1 LDRKIVL
8 PYGKNR
14 FEVSIPLDIP
24 IDIILPRRIKKEDLI
39 AEDTIY
45 SKINKSQLT
54 DQIRNYQ
61 QRKPKIGIVVN
72 DKTRPVPNNIL
83 LPPLL
88 KVFND
93 AGIEN
98 QDIKIFIASGT
109 HSPMRKDEYIKIIPQ
124 NIINSYEI
132 FVHDCDDFDNLTE
145 KQSTTRGTPVYINRI
160 FDAMDL
166 KIVVGDIEPHHFAGF
181 SGGVKS
187 AAIGLTGRKTINTNH
202 KLLLDDHSIVGI
214 YDENPLRQDIEEI
227 GQIIGV
233 DYALNA
239 ILDESKEI
247 LQVFFGPPLQVMADG
262 IEFSKKIS
270 VIPITTRYDFVIASA
285 GGYPKDINFYQSQ
298 KALTHASLFCKD
310 SGMVFLCAECSEG
323 VGSDKYLQF
332 VKGLKSQ
339 EDVIEKFRSN
349 SFEVGPHKA
358 FQVAKI
364 AKRIRFKLFSSIG
377 DETLGSLL
385 INPILSIEKEISDYV
400 MNLEK
405 GSKIAVLPYA
415 TATIPTFMEGK

>member
-1 LDRKIVL
+1 MDRKIEI
-8 PYGKNR
+8 PYGKTNLT
-14 FEVSIPLDIP
+14 VSIPTDISV
-24 IDIILPRRIKKEDLI
+24 DIFLPRKTNKELLI
-39 AEDTIY
+39 TEEIIY
-45 SKINKSQLT
+45 DKIRKSRLI
-54 DQIRNYQ
+54 DQIQKYFQRNL
-61 QRKPKIGIVVN
+61 KIGIVVN

-88 KVFND
+88 RLLIEM
-93 AGIEN
+93 GITN
-98 QDIKIFIASGT
+98 QEIKFFIASGT
-109 HSPMRKDEYIKIIPQ
+109 HTPMRKDELIKIIPQ
-124 NIINSYEI
+124 NVIDSYEVI
-132 FVHDCDDFDNLTE
+132 IHNCDDFLNLTE
-145 KQSTTRGTPVYINRI
+145 KQTTTRGTPVFINRI
-160 FDAMDL
+160 FDTMDL

-187 AAIGLTGRKTINTNH
+187 AAIGLTGRQTINSNH
-202 KLLLDDHSIVGI
+202 KLLLDDHSFVGV

-227 GQIIGV
+227 GRIVGV

-239 ILDESKEI
+239 ILDERKEI

-270 VIPITTRYDFVIASA
+270 LIPINNYYDLVIASA

-323 VGSDKYLQF
+323 VGSDKYLEY
-332 VKGLKSQ
+332 VKSLKSH
-339 EDVIEKFRSN
+339 EEVIEKFRSN

-364 AKRIRFKLFSSIG
+364 ANRIRFKLFSSIS

-385 INPILSIEKEISDYV
+385 VNPIHSLEKEISEFV
-400 MNLEK
+400 NCFGK
-405 GSKIAVLPYA
+405 GSKIAILPYA
-415 TATIPTFMEGK
+415 TATIPTYAEGK